1 MRWVPAR
8 TVWASMVGLAVAAGA
23 LLLTGSPAAAEDRCD
38 RLQES
43 LENDDDYD
51 LDDGGLGS
59 GGFGDDDLDL
69 DEYGDDPSDLG
80 HYDDVT
86 AVQECRADERAERD
100 RTTRNIWL
108 GVGTSTAGVAA
119 AGARRHRR
127 RRARTE

>member
-8 TVWASMVGLAVAAGA
+8 TVGSSTVGLAVAAGA
-23 LLLTGSPAAAEDRCD
+23 LLVTGSPAAAEDRCD

-43 LENDDDYD
+43 LENDDSD

-59 GGFGDDDLDL
+59 GRFGDDDLDL

-86 AVQECRADERAERD
+86 AVEECRAEERAERD
-100 RTTRNIWL
+100 HNTRNIWL

-119 AGARRHRR
+119 AGARHRR
-127 RRARTE
+127 RRRPRTE